1 MVEFKSFIKNEN
13 LRFISLLAFILPTL
27 TVLISYFLSIKY
39 NYVIF
44 CIPNIEGCT
53 SISQVGRYPPV
64 NYFFKTF
71 MFVSIFLI
79 FLYWIFN
86 YVLIS
91 KKRLLLIHRLT
102 FFLGIFSVIF
112 FSLYIIFLGEGD
124 YYRFFR
130 RIGIFIYIF
139 FTVISELLL
148 SISYRSKPDLFLNIS
163 IINFKFYF
171 NVILSTLGLI
181 LLPLVIYKIINY
193 PNFKNI
199 VSWNYFFLI
208 QINFLISFFCW
219 KKV

>member
-13 LRFISLLAFILPTL
+13 LRIISLLAFILPTF

-91 KKRLLLIHRLT
+91 KKGLLLIHKLT
-102 FFLGIFSVIF
+102 FFLGILSVIF

-181 LLPLVIYKIINY
+181 LLPLVVYKIINY

>member
-13 LRFISLLAFILPTL
+13 LRIISFLAFILPIL

-79 FLYWIFN
+79 FLYWVFN

-91 KKRLLLIHRLT
+91 KKGLLLIHKLT

-181 LLPLVIYKIINY
+181 LLPLVVYKIINY

>member
-13 LRFISLLAFILPTL
+13 LRIISFLAFILPIL

-91 KKRLLLIHRLT
+91 KKGLLLIHKLT

-148 SISYRSKPDLFLNIS
+148 SISYRSKPDLFSNIS

-181 LLPLVIYKIINY
+181 LLPLVIYKIVNY

>member
-1 MVEFKSFIKNEN
+1 MKSIIK
-13 LRFISLLAFILPTL
+13 ISPLIAFILPIL
-27 TVLISYFLSIKY
+27 TVLISYYLSIKFD
-39 NYVIF
+39 YVQF
-44 CIPNIEGCT
+44 CIPNIDGCT
-53 SISQVGRYPPV
+53 SISQVGRYPPI

-71 MFVSIFLI
+71 MFISIFIIFIYWKSNYTLLSLNNSL
-79 FLYWIFN
+79 FLYKI
-86 YVLIS
+86 
-91 KKRLLLIHRLT
+91 T
-102 FFLGIFSVIF
+102 FLLGIFSVIF
-112 FSLYIIFLGEGD
+112 FALYITFLGEGD

-148 SISYRSKPDLFLNIS
+148 SISYKKNSYLFKNDK

-171 NVILSTLGLI
+171 NLVLSTFGLI
-181 LLPLVIYKIINY
+181 LLPLVIYKIIDY

-199 VSWNYFFLI
+199 VSWNYFILI

>member
-13 LRFISLLAFILPTL
+13 LRIISLLAFILPTL